1 MNEDDQSVAWSI
13 NSNSGLTL
21 SLSIGIGFLI
31 LFLVYNK
38 LVNTALR
45 YTPIVLEHHV
55 PYKILPNG
63 TL

>member
-13 NSNSGLTL
+13 NSHSGLTF
-21 SLSIGIGFLI
+21 SLSIGVKFLI

-38 LVNTALR
+38 LINTALR
-45 YTPIVLEHHV
+45 YTPIVLEYHV

-63 TL
+63 RL